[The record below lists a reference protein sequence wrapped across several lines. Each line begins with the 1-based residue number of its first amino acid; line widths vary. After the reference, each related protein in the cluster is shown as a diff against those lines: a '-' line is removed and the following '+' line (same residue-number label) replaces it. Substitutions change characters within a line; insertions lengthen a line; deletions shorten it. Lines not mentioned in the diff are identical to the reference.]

1 MGLGAG
7 SARAAFDDPLFVLKP
22 TPPPGMSAPGDPKIP
37 PVENIFEGLCGVTV
51 GVAGSVYVSE
61 YHHRLVD
68 AFGPDIRPTRNQSQ
82 GASSTDFG
90 FFGAIEKIDALD
102 GPCALAVDADGNV
115 YVNDYH
121 RAILKYPAPQQPP
134 FAPTAGTPLA
144 GYPLDEEHP
153 TGVAI
158 DLDSERLYVD
168 ERNHVAV
175 LDLFGGLEGEVGN
188 GDLKDGYSVAVS
200 EFPATK
206 GFVYVPDA
214 GTNTVKVYDPATDPF
229 TPALEIDGSETP
241 LGRFVSLRDSAVA
254 VDKETGETYVA
265 DNLEPSTSDRP
276 EAVIYVFEADGS
288 YEGRLKYSVTF
299 GQPVGLAVDN
309 SGTANKGRV
318 YVTDGNTEL
327 ASLYAY
333 PPGAATTNAVPLPPA
348 PGQISGTAALPGA
361 SSARSLPATA
371 EVRGAVATSAVAAAF
386 TRRPAR
392 FNKHHKFQS
401 RAERRRDSNRLRQPS
416 RRSAK

>member
-348 PGQISGTAALPGA
+348 PGQVFASGPVLETNALSTASTPAPA
-361 SSARSLPATA
+361 STPTLDAPVFGT
-371 EVRGAVATSAVAAAF
+371 VTKKAAI
-386 TRRPAR
+386 
-392 FNKHHKFQS
+392 
-401 RAERRRDSNRLRQPS
+401 RRRHKPKAQRH
-416 RRSAK
+416 RSAKRHRRRG